1 MAELTSCQQRG
12 TLKIGFGELCDGVLR
27 LLLHQEHSGA

>member
-12 TLKIGFGELCDGVLR
+12 ILKIGFGELCDGVL
-27 LLLHQEHSGA
+27 LLHLHQEHSGA